1 MSTNV
6 IVFIR
11 SIYVCLLSLP
21 CLHHHTMSTPSY
33 HVYVYTIIPFYV
45 CSLVRHISHVCLCSF
60 RLHTVTCVYNRSSDC
75 FQYRLL
81 LPIVMSFPV
90 RLFKACVIANYP
102 NNYPWLR
109 PRLSRSPKLTNKLV
123 TPERGISKRTTSTL
137 YSLHIQLF
145 QRMCPV

>member
-81 LPIVMSFPV
+81 LPIVMSFPRRLLSQV
-90 RLFKACVIANYP
+90 RCFVLCNCQLPKRIS
-102 NNYPWLR
+102 NNYPRLR
-109 PRLSRSPKLTNKLV
+109 QDLPDRPS
-123 TPERGISKRTTSTL
+123 
-137 YSLHIQLF
+137 
-145 QRMCPV
+145 